1 MTPNNEYLCCE
12 NVAQRRAS
20 EYMQPNW
27 DNLLGPLCVPLVD
40 RFVNLLKDIHV
51 TSWYVTASFM
61 ITFGRMPILRRSLT
75 ELRNGVMPYLAKH
88 KSSIFQ
94 FLTDKQYYMND

>member
-51 TSWYVTASFM
+51 TSWYD
-61 ITFGRMPILRRSLT
+61 RSH
-75 ELRNGVMPYLAKH
+75 YDH
-88 KSSIFQ
+88 S
-94 FLTDKQYYMND
+94 

>member
-51 TSWYVTASFM
+51 TSWYDCSNYDHSWQDAHFVVLLSDDPLQSYVTMSCHVLLN
-61 ITFGRMPILRRSLT
+61 I
-75 ELRNGVMPYLAKH
+75 NHVN
-88 KSSIFQ
+88 IF
-94 FLTDKQYYMND
+94 